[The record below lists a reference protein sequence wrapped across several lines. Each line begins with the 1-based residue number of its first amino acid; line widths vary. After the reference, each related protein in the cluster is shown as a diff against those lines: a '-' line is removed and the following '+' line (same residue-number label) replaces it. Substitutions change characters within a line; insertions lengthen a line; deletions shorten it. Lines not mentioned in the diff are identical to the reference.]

1 MYRSGLMAPYFGQY
15 IDECITR
22 QFPIPLEGDN
32 GPTGFGWNA
41 DWTIADGENP
51 ENLNEESVDQMWN
64 IYLLNEDSYDKEVQI
79 NISKT
84 WEP

>member
-22 QFPIPLEGDN
+22 QFSIPLEGDN

-41 DWTIADGENP
+41 GWTIADGENP
-51 ENLNEESVDQMWN
+51 ENLNEESVDQMRY